1 MYILQIFFN
10 LLNKTPSISLKRGIA
25 IQMSNLARTIHKN
38 EEIES
43 GTALISKKIPVMLVP
58 FFEGSDYTLEQTS
71 NKIALIK

>member
-1 MYILQIFFN
+1 
-10 LLNKTPSISLKRGIA
+10 
-25 IQMSNLARTIHKN
+25 MSNSARTIHKN

-71 NKIALIK
+71 NKIALIKWKIILYDQSHKPK

>member
-1 MYILQIFFN
+1 
-10 LLNKTPSISLKRGIA
+10 
-25 IQMSNLARTIHKN
+25 MSNLARTIHKN

>member
-1 MYILQIFFN
+1 
-10 LLNKTPSISLKRGIA
+10 
-25 IQMSNLARTIHKN
+25 MSNLARTIHKN

-71 NKIALIK
+71 TPKPRFSKARFSK

>member
-1 MYILQIFFN
+1 
-10 LLNKTPSISLKRGIA
+10 
-25 IQMSNLARTIHKN
+25 MSNLARTIHKN

-71 NKIALIK
+71 NKIALIKLKIFLYDQSHKPK